1 MAVQHAGSLSL
12 IEKTVQFR
20 NKSALLVVAV
30 VAWLA
35 TMTALFIYLSN
46 AFGLIIA
53 AVITFVLF
61 KIAKIVF
68 LTNWRDEA
76 KSYDPQTLIITEP
89 FEKVGERFETKVW
102 MNGEI
107 WRAVLAKGANQAP
120 EIGETVR
127 IVGRNGLTLT
137 LDTVEHDS

>member
-1 MAVQHAGSLSL
+1 M
-12 IEKTVQFR
+12 QFP

-46 AFGLIIA
+46 AFGLIVA
-53 AVITFVLF
+53 AVLTFLLF

-76 KSYDPQTLIITEP
+76 KSYDPETLTITEP
-89 FEKVGERFETKVW
+89 FEQVGGRFETRVRMHGEVW
-102 MNGEI
+102 RG
-107 WRAVLAKGANQAP
+107 VLAKGSVRP
-120 EIGETVR
+120 PGIGQTVR
-127 IVGRNGLTLT
+127 IVGRKGLVLT
-137 LDTVEHDS
+137 LDPVENGR